1 MEEIVLQAQP
11 RDVIGKQVRALRR
24 AGRLPA
30 VIYGRHV
37 GSIPISLDMHQAT
50 YILPTVSSSHLIKV
64 AVENGEVHTVLV
76 REKQRHPVNSALV
89 HIDFLAVSLT
99 EKLRAMVRIDLIG
112 VSPAMKELNGVLV
125 SGQEVIE
132 VESLPG
138 NLPEKIQIDISGLKE
153 FGDAIHVRDLVIPE
167 GVQVLTPLDE
177 LVVLITAP
185 AVATPEEIEAAAEAV
200 AAAGEPEVIEKGKRE
215 EEI

>member
-1 MEEIVLQAQP
+1 MEEIVLEAQP

-37 GSIPISLDMHQAT
+37 GSIPVSLDLHRAT
-50 YILPTVSSSHLIKV
+50 YILPTVSSSQLIKV

-76 REKQRHPVNSALV
+76 REKQRHPVNSSLV

-99 EKLRAMVRIDLIG
+99 EKLRAMVRIDLVG
-112 VSPAMKELNGVLV
+112 VSPAMKEQNGVLV
-125 SGQEVIE
+125 SGQEEIE

-138 NLPEKIQIDISGLKE
+138 NLPEKIQIDISVLKD

-167 GVQVLTPLDE
+167 GVQVLTALDE
-177 LVVLITAP
+177 LVVLVTAP
-185 AVATPEEIEAAAEAV
+185 SVATPEEIEAAAEV
-200 AAAGEPEVIEKGKRE
+200 SAGEPEIIEKGKRE